1 MENIE
6 SLLENRVFYYFDK
19 ITKVPRESFHEEKI
33 REFLLDFAK
42 EHNLESHTDEVGNI
56 IIKKEASEGYENSE
70 SIILQGHMDM
80 VCEKDETSDIDFR
93 KDPIEYKIEGDRI
106 VAEHTTLGADNGIAV
121 AMVLAILESDEYKH
135 PKIEALFT
143 VNEENGMTGAKNLNS
158 QYLDSKM
165 LLNIDSE
172 EEGKG
177 CVSCAGGQR
186 DLITLDKEFKD
197 IDEDLDFYDLI
208 VSGLKGGHSGQE
220 IHKGLGNSNKILA
233 RALYRI
239 SEKFDLNLISIEGGA
254 KPNAIPRLA
263 KAKIALN
270 SSDKKDLQDLIVKIN
285 GELVKELGK
294 VDPNVRL
301 NLEVSKEKSEK
312 AFTDDLTDR
321 IIKLVNVLPDGVES
335 MSKNIDGLV
344 EASVN
349 VGVITDAI
357 DRIEILSNVRSQVS
371 SLKNNIAN
379 INKIAA
385 ELANA
390 KFEIQSDYPAWEYKE
405 NSKLRDIA
413 ASCYKEITGEDL
425 IFEEIHAGLECGL
438 FKETIG
444 DIDMLSIGPDM
455 DGVHAPGENLS
466 IPSTERVFKFVVKIL
481 ENLK

>member
-1 MENIE
+1 MKDIE
-6 SLLENRVFYYFDK
+6 SLLQNRVFYYFDQ
-19 ITKVPRESFHEEKI
+19 ITKIPRESFHEEEI
-33 REFLLDFAK
+33 RNFLLDFAK
-42 EHNLESHTDEVGNI
+42 KHNLESFTDEIGNV
-56 IIKKEASEGYENSE
+56 IIKKEASTSYEKSE

-80 VCEKDETSDIDFR
+80 VCEKDDDIEFDFK
-93 KDPIEYKIEGDRI
+93 KDPIVYTIKDDRI

-121 AMVLAILESDEYKH
+121 AMILTILESDKYSH

-143 VNEENGMTGAKNLNS
+143 VNEENGMTGARNLENK
-158 QYLDSKM
+158 YLESKL
-165 LLNIDSE
+165 LLNLDSE

-186 DLITLDKEFKD
+186 DLIVFKKEFKKLDKEY
-197 IDEDLDFYDLI
+197 DFYDLI

-239 SEKFDLNLISIEGGA
+239 FEKFEANLISIEGGA

-263 KAKIALN
+263 KAKLAVPKN
-270 SSDKKDLQDLIVKIN
+270 DKKELQDLIVEIN

-301 NLEVSKEKSEK
+301 NLENTREENDK
-312 AFTDDLTDR
+312 AFTDELSYR
-321 IIKLVNVLPDGVES
+321 IICLLNILPDGVMS
-335 MSKNIDGLV
+335 MSKNIEGLV

-349 VGVITDAI
+349 VGVIVDNEETV
-357 DRIEILSNVRSQVS
+357 EIITNIRSQVS
-371 SLKNNIAN
+371 SLKDNMAN

-385 ELANA
+385 KLVGAE
-390 KFEIQSDYPAWEYKE
+390 FSIQSDYPAWEYKE

-413 ASCYKEITGEDL
+413 SDAYKEITGEDF

-455 DGVHAPGENLS
+455 EGVHAPGENLS
-466 IPSTERVFKFVVKIL
+466 IPSTERVFEFVIKIL
-481 ENLK
+481 EKLK